1 MLVREMFLRK
11 NKFNVV
17 IVFIIIFIQ
26 NICNSNEVPLTKAIN
41 YLKNLNNF
49 SVSFIQSDDFE
60 ISEGK
65 ISFNKNRLRVD
76 YSYPSKILII
86 LSKNKAM
93 YYNYELDE
101 DEFFDPRNTSAWFFF
116 EIFNNPDFFKDA
128 KVRSKENSIILE
140 KNGLNQTE
148 EYKLKLYFENNP
160 FLIRKIELNYQ
171 GTKILLSVSNHNFEE
186 SFNKNFFK
194 LINPSIFD

>member
-26 NICNSNEVPLTKAIN
+26 NICNSNEIPLTKAVN
-41 YLKNLNNF
+41 YLKDLNNF

-65 ISFNKNRLRVD
+65 ISFSKNRLRVD

-116 EIFNNPDFFKDA
+116 EIFNNPDFFLDA

-140 KNGLNQTE
+140 KNGLNQSE

-171 GTKILLSVSNHNFEE
+171 GTKMVLSVSNHNFEE

>member
-1 MLVREMFLRK
+1 MFLRK

-26 NICNSNEVPLTKAIN
+26 NICNSNEIPLTKAVN
-41 YLKNLNNF
+41 YLKDLNNF

-65 ISFNKNRLRVD
+65 ISFSKNRLRVD

-116 EIFNNPDFFKDA
+116 EIFNNPDFFLDA

-140 KNGLNQTE
+140 KNGLNQSE

-171 GTKILLSVSNHNFEE
+171 GTKMVLSVSNHNFEE

-194 LINPSIFD
+194 LINPSLLN

>member
-1 MLVREMFLRK
+1 MFLRK

-26 NICNSNEVPLTKAIN
+26 NICNSNEIPLTKAVN
-41 YLKNLNNF
+41 YLKDLNNF

-65 ISFNKNRLRVD
+65 ISFSKNRLRVD

-116 EIFNNPDFFKDA
+116 EIFNNPDFFLDA

-140 KNGLNQTE
+140 KNGLNQSE

-171 GTKILLSVSNHNFEE
+171 GTKMVLSVSNHNFEE